1 MQQRS
6 ATFAPEPWSLSAKPP
21 STTWTRPDYSITV
34 NKALVGFVELKAP
47 GKGANPLRF
56 RDPHDKAQWERLS
69 SLPNLIY
76 SDGNSFSLWQDGKL
90 TGSVLTLQGDIE
102 TSGAKLAPPPGL
114 LLLFESFL
122 RWRPIPPR
130 SARELAHTTARLC
143 RLLRDEVT
151 EQLGLKSQALTDL
164 AVDWRKLLFPN
175 ATDQR
180 FADGYAQAVTFGMLM
195 ARAKGI
201 ALNDGLDKAAAEL
214 SRSSTLI
221 GAALRLL
228 TDNAE
233 NQETLKTSLG
243 TLTRVLHEVDWKK
256 VSKGESEAWLYFYE
270 EFLDVYDKKL
280 RKETGSYYEPPEVVG
295 AMLALVDEV
304 LRSKRFGLHAGLASP
319 QVTLADPAVGTG
331 TFLLGVLRR
340 I

>member
-1 MQQRS
+1 MASSRVLCS
-6 ATFAPEPWSLSAKPP
+6 P
-21 STTWTRPDYSITV
+21 SRVTSRPR
-34 NKALVGFVELKAP
+34 A
-47 GKGANPLRF
+47 R
-56 RDPHDKAQWERLS
+56 
-69 SLPNLIY
+69 SLPRRRACFC
-76 SDGNSFSLWQDGKL
+76 FSKVSCAG
-90 TGSVLTLQGDIE
+90 G
-102 TSGAKLAPPPGL
+102 
-114 LLLFESFL
+114 
-122 RWRPIPPR
+122 IPPR

-295 AMLALVDEV
+295 GSPWSTRCCE
-304 LRSKRFGLHAGLASP
+304 ASASVCT
-319 QVTLADPAVGTG
+319 QDW
-331 TFLLGVLRR
+331 RHHK
-340 I
+340 